1 MPNEVKSN
9 VEAIDKIKPGKE
21 GNFLRFQ
28 NFSVKQIR
36 HKFVKMSGKRVK
48 NN

>member
-9 VEAIDKIKPGKE
+9 VAANDKIKPGNDW
-21 GNFLRFQ
+21 NFVRFQ
-28 NFSVKQIR
+28 NFNVKQIR
-36 HKFVKMSGKRVK
+36 RKFVKISDKRSK